1 MQYLRDELDF
11 EQPLSALRRSYGCR
25 CNRAVFF
32 RNTHCL
38 NCDTPLGYEPQLG
51 KIFSLEPGPHQGSWR
66 LAGPDVVEQAL
77 YYRCANLESAAAC
90 NWLVK
95 EENGVPRQPYCISC
109 RLNRMVPDLS
119 VHENSMLWRRLENA
133 KRRVVSALL
142 GLGLPVVSRVSE
154 DPQRGLAFDFL
165 RSPANGPRVLTGHD
179 NGLITINIEE
189 ADDAKRELMRSSMHE
204 PYRTL
209 VGHFRHEVG
218 HYYWDRLVANSPW
231 LHKYRELFGD
241 ERADYNGALQ
251 RNYKQGPAL
260 GWPEWYVSAYAS
272 VHPWEDW
279 AETWAHY
286 LHMVDTLGTAMS
298 FGVKPETMSMPFE
311 CFGPDAL
318 CEHGQADSQFLSF
331 VNSWLKL
338 AAVMNELCRSMGQ
351 PDFYPFALPR
361 AVVAKLHFVHLVV
374 SEAGDAAA
382 GVERRSRA
390 VPG

>member
-1 MQYLRDELDF
+1 
-11 EQPLSALRRSYGCR
+11 
-25 CNRAVFF
+25 
-32 RNTHCL
+32 
-38 NCDTPLGYEPQLG
+38 
-51 KIFSLEPGPHQGSWR
+51 
-66 LAGPDVVEQAL
+66 
-77 YYRCANLESAAAC
+77 
-90 NWLVK
+90 
-95 EENGVPRQPYCISC
+95 
-109 RLNRMVPDLS
+109 
-119 VHENSMLWRRLENA
+119 
-133 KRRVVSALL
+133 
-142 GLGLPVVSRVSE
+142 
-154 DPQRGLAFDFL
+154 
-165 RSPANGPRVLTGHD
+165 
-179 NGLITINIEE
+179 
-189 ADDAKRELMRSSMHE
+189 MHE